1 MKEKQLTRVKGILM
15 KYKLLAV
22 DVDGTLLNSRREI
35 TMLTKQSIQKAI
47 EKGIVFTICSGRPVQ
62 GVKLITDMLEIDIPV
77 ITYNGAMVI
86 VDDKVIFSCT
96 MQKEDVLHIER
107 LGQEWGTTIAIWA
120 GNRLFVNK
128 LNERALKYAQI
139 SGVSPQIYTD
149 VMEPVSMGVSKVLWY
164 DEIER
169 INGFERRLNGL
180 LSPSVNV
187 HTSQPI
193 FLEFVDR
200 NVSKAVALEKMGEH
214 YGIRREEMIAVG
226 DGFNDLAMI
235 EYAGLGVAMGNAP
248 EEVKNA
254 ADYITFSNDEDGVA
268 KVIEVFVLNQQRS
281 QEYRDA

>member
-1 MKEKQLTRVKGILM
+1 M